1 MSKTLVVAEKP
12 SVARDLA
19 STLPGSFKQSKD
31 KTHLE
36 TQDGSTDNGGYIV
49 TWAVGHLV
57 GLAPP
62 DEYDPK
68 LKKWRF
74 ADLPILPDHFKLIP
88 NDERAGKQLKAIHRL
103 MASDDVDL
111 IVNACD
117 AGREGELIFAYVY
130 DLAPVQ
136 KPVQRLW
143 LSSMTKT
150 AIKEAFEHLRP
161 AEELHSLEEA
171 ARSRSEADWLVGMN
185 ATRAASIRLRTAF
198 DGAVSLGRVQTP
210 TLALVA
216 RREEEIRSFVPEP
229 YWLVEAQFEASGE
242 RRYAGRYLGGKR
254 LPSEEEA
261 QAIVDA
267 VRDQA
272 GEITKLEKSEQREQ
286 PQLLYDLT
294 TLQRHANSLYGF
306 SARRTLAAAQRLYE
320 DHKALTYPRTNS
332 RFLTGDM
339 VPEIK
344 PTAEH
349 VGRGPAYE
357 KAAKYVLDLSSLPLG
372 RVVNDAKVQDHH
384 AIIPTNSDHDLSK
397 MGADEVKVYDLV
409 AKRFLAVFHPEAVFE
424 RTRVETTVR
433 ENVFRTSG
441 RRLMEAGWRAVY
453 GELSEN
459 DRSEDDSGGDQL
471 LPKLEQGEGVHTR
484 EVEWMRKETQ
494 PPRRF
499 SDASLL
505 GAMETAGKEV
515 EDAELREAMKDSG
528 IGTPAT
534 RASIIERLV
543 DVGYIERD
551 GRALVATEKGIQV
564 IRLLGEHQLTSPEL
578 TGSWERRLRLIE
590 HGDDTRPAFMEDIKK
605 FTTETV
611 EELDKLKGVQI
622 ERAKLGPCPIC
633 GREITENRKG
643 YSCWSRDDPGCGFV
657 IWKRKAGKSLPV
669 SVAKELIESLRQ
681 SREAGEDP
689 GVGRTEKPV
698 TGFRSRAGRTFRA
711 KLRLEQNDEDKWRV
725 EFDED
730 WAKEPPAGESE
741 EERAEAEASGPAAG
755 AAAGGDGAPGR
766 PAEAAEAESAEAA
779 SSESEA
785 ASAA

>member
-36 TQDGSTDNGGYIV
+36 TQDGSSNGGGYVV

-74 ADLPILPDHFKLIP
+74 ADLPILPDEFKLTP
-88 NDERAGKQLKAIHRL
+88 NDERSAKQLRAIHRL
-103 MASDDVDL
+103 MADDDVEI

-117 AGREGELIFAYVY
+117 AGREGELIFAYLY
-130 DLAPVQ
+130 DLAPVH

-143 LSSMTKT
+143 LSSMTKS
-150 AIKEAFEHLRP
+150 AIAEAFEHLRP
-161 AEELHSLEEA
+161 GEEMKSLEEA

-185 ATRAASIRLRTAF
+185 ATRAASVRLRAAF

-216 RREEEIRSFVPEP
+216 RREEEIRNFVPEP
-229 YWLVEAQFEASGE
+229 YWLVEARFEASGE
-242 RRYAGRYLGGKR
+242 RRYMGRYLGGKR
-254 LPSEEEA
+254 LPSEDEA
-261 QAIVDA
+261 KAIVEA
-267 VRDQA
+267 VTGQA
-272 GEITKLEKSEQREQ
+272 GEITKLEKKEEREQ

-294 TLQRHANSLYGF
+294 SLQRHANSLFGF
-306 SARRTLAAAQRLYE
+306 SARRTLAGAQRLYE
-320 DHKALTYPRTNS
+320 EHKALTYPRTNS

-344 PTAEH
+344 PTTENVAHNTQYE
-349 VGRGPAYE
+349 PA
-357 KAAKYVLDLSSLPLG
+357 ARFVLNLESLPLG

-384 AIIPTNSDHDLSK
+384 AIIPTNSQHDLSK
-397 MGADEVKVYDLV
+397 MGADELKIYDLV
-409 AKRFLAVFHPEAVFE
+409 TKRFLAVFHPEAVFE

-441 RRLMEAGWRAVY
+441 RRLVEAGWRSVY
-453 GELSEN
+453 GELSEQERP
-459 DRSEDDSGGDQL
+459 DDDSGGDQL
-471 LPKLEQGEGVHTR
+471 LPRLEQGEGVQTR
-484 EVEWMRKETQ
+484 EVEFMRKETQ

-505 GAMETAGKEV
+505 GAMETAGKEID
-515 EDAELREAMKDSG
+515 DAELREAMKDSG

-564 IRLLGEHQLTSPEL
+564 IRLLGDHKLTSPEL

-590 HGDDTRPAFMEDIKK
+590 QADDTRPAFMEDIKK

-611 EELDKLKGVQI
+611 QELDKLKGVQI

-643 YSCWSRDDPGCGFV
+643 YSCWSREDPGCGFV
-657 IWKRKAGKSLPV
+657 IWKKKAGKSLPV
-669 SVAKELIESLRQ
+669 SVAKELIESLRV

-689 GVGRTEKPV
+689 GVGRTEKAV

-711 KLRLEQNDEDKWRV
+711 KLRLEQTDEAKWRV
-725 EFDED
+725 EFDEE
-730 WAKEPPAGESE
+730 WAKEPPKGESE
-741 EERAEAEASGPAAG
+741 EERAE
-755 AAAGGDGAPGR
+755 R
-766 PAEAAEAESAEAA
+766 EAAERASGATDAVAAEPESAESERAA
-779 SSESEA
+779 PA
-785 ASAA
+785 A

>member
-1 MSKTLVVAEKP
+1 MAKTLVVAEKP

-19 STLPGSFKQSKD
+19 STLPGSFKQAKD

-36 TQDGSTDNGGYIV
+36 TQDASSNGDGYIV

-68 LKKWRF
+68 LKKWKF
-74 ADLPILPDHFKLIP
+74 ADLPILPEHFKLIP
-88 NDERAGKQLKAIHRL
+88 NDERSAKQLRAIHRL
-103 MASDDVDL
+103 MADDEVET

-117 AGREGELIFAYVY
+117 AGREGELIFAYLY
-130 DLAPVQ
+130 DLAPVH

-143 LSSMTKT
+143 LSSMTKR
-150 AIKEAFEHLRP
+150 AISEAFEHLRP
-161 AEELHSLEEA
+161 GEEMKSLEEA

-185 ATRAASIRLRTAF
+185 ATRAASVRLRAAF

-216 RREEEIRSFVPEP
+216 RREEEIRNFVPEP
-229 YWLVEAQFEASGE
+229 YWLVEARFEASGE

-254 LPSEEEA
+254 LPSEDEA
-261 QAIVDA
+261 KAIVDA
-267 VRDQA
+267 VTGHG
-272 GEITKLEKSEQREQ
+272 GEITKLEKKEEREQ

-294 TLQRHANSLYGF
+294 SLQRHANSLYGF

-320 DHKALTYPRTNS
+320 ERKALTYPRTNS

-339 VPEIK
+339 IPEIK
-344 PTAEH
+344 PTAEL
-349 VGRGPAYE
+349 VGHNPQYAAG
-357 KAAKYVLDLSSLPLG
+357 AKYVTSLDSLPLG
-372 RVVNDAKVQDHH
+372 RVVNDAKVTDHH
-384 AIIPTNSDHDLSK
+384 AIIPTRSEHDLSK
-397 MGADEVKVYDLV
+397 MGQDELKVYDLV
-409 AKRFLAVFHPEAVFE
+409 SKRFLAIFHPEAVYE

-441 RRLMEAGWRAVY
+441 RRLIQAGWRSVY
-453 GELSEN
+453 GELSEQ
-459 DRSEDDSGGDQL
+459 DRADDDSGGDQL
-471 LPKLEQGEGVHTR
+471 LPRLEQGEGVQTR
-484 EVEWMRKETQ
+484 EVEFMRKETQ

-564 IRLLGEHQLTSPEL
+564 IRLLGEHKLTSPEL

-590 HGDDTRPAFMEDIKK
+590 HAEDTRPAFMEDIKK

-611 EELDKLKGVQI
+611 QELDKLKGVQI
-622 ERAKLGPCPIC
+622 ERAKLGLCPIC

-643 YSCWSRDDPGCGFV
+643 YSCWSREDPGCGFV
-657 IWKRKAGKSLPV
+657 IWKKKAGKSLPV
-669 SVAKELIESLRQ
+669 SVAKELIESLRA

-711 KLRLEQNDEDKWRV
+711 KLRLEQTEEGKWRV
-725 EFDED
+725 EFDEE
-730 WAKEPPAGESE
+730 WAKEPPKGESE
-741 EERAEAEASGPAAG
+741 EERAEREAAERASGDTDAVAAEQVE
-755 AAAGGDGAPGR
+755 
-766 PAEAAEAESAEAA
+766 PAEAAESERAA
-779 SSESEA
+779 PA
-785 ASAA
+785 A